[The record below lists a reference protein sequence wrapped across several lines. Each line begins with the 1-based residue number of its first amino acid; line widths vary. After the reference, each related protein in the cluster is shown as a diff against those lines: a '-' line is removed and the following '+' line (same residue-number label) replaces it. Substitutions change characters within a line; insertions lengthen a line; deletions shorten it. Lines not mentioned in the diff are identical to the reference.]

1 MAQVINTNSL
11 SLITQNNINKNQS
24 ALSSSIERLSSG
36 LRINSAKDD
45 AAGQAIANRFT
56 SNIKGLTQAARN
68 ANDGISLAQT
78 TEGALSEINN
88 NLQRVRELTVQ
99 ATTGT
104 NSESDLS
111 SIQDEI
117 KSRLSEIDR
126 VSGQT
131 QFNGVNVLAKD
142 GTMKIQVGANDGQ
155 TISIDLKKIDS
166 DTLGLN
172 GFNVNGSGTIANK
185 AATISDLTAAKM
197 NAGTNTITTTNNA
210 LTASQALS
218 QLKDGDTVTIAA
230 DAAQTKTTYTYNAA
244 AGNFSF
250 TNSSNNTSALAGT
263 VAGTLLPPAGQTSSG
278 VYKAANGEVNFDVDA
293 NGKITIGGQ
302 DAFLTDD
309 GNLTTN
315 DAGGATAASLDG
327 LFKKAGDGESIGFNK
342 TASVTM
348 GGTTYN
354 FKTGANAAAAGANA
368 GVSFTDTASKET
380 VLNKVATAKQAA
392 VPAVDGD
399 TSATITYK
407 SGVQS
412 YQAVFAA
419 GDGTASAKAANNA
432 AIVGAT
438 ATYTDSDGEM
448 TTVGSYTTKYSIDA
462 NNGKVTVDSGTGTGK
477 YAPKVGAEVYVS
489 ANGTLTTESTSEGT
503 VTKDPLKAL
512 DAAISSIDKFR
523 SSLGAIQNRLDS
535 AVTNLNNTT
544 TNLSE
549 AQSRIQDADYAT
561 EVSNMSKAQIIQQ
574 AGNSVLAKANQVP
587 QQVLSLL
594 QG

>member
-104 NSESDLS
+104 NSDSDLS

-117 KSRLSEIDR
+117 KSRLDEIDR

-142 GTMKIQVGANDGQ
+142 GSMKIQVGANDGQ
-155 TISIDLKKIDS
+155 TVSIDLQKIDS
-166 DTLGLN
+166 SALGLS
-172 GFNVNGSGTIANK
+172 GFAVSKNSLNVGAAISQTVDSASGKMVDVDLSDVAKKLGVEASSLSLHN
-185 AATISDLTAAKM
+185 ISDTDKYVVQS
-197 NAGTNTITTTNNA
+197 GSDYYSVSVGST
-210 LTASQALS
+210 
-218 QLKDGDTVTIAA
+218 TVTSATSNVAGKVELNTTDVTYGDYANGIGSDKASVTGQLIKVGTDSKGVVTGFVTIQGKDYSVGAGYLVNSKDSSAA
-230 DAAQTKTTYTYNAA
+230 
-244 AGNFSF
+244 
-250 TNSSNNTSALAGT
+250 TNSS
-263 VAGTLLPPAGQTSSG
+263 
-278 VYKAANGEVNFDVDA
+278 
-293 NGKITIGGQ
+293 TIGMTPTTRIELS
-302 DAFLTDD
+302 DITD
-309 GNLTTN
+309 
-315 DAGGATAASLDG
+315 
-327 LFKKAGDGESIGFNK
+327 
-342 TASVTM
+342 
-348 GGTTYN
+348 
-354 FKTGANAAAAGANA
+354 NA
-368 GVSFTDTASKET
+368 
-380 VLNKVATAKQAA
+380 
-392 VPAVDGD
+392 
-399 TSATITYK
+399 
-407 SGVQS
+407 
-412 YQAVFAA
+412 
-419 GDGTASAKAANNA
+419 
-432 AIVGAT
+432 
-438 ATYTDSDGEM
+438 
-448 TTVGSYTTKYSIDA
+448 
-462 NNGKVTVDSGTGTGK
+462 GKVTKEANAQFAGTAT
-477 YAPKVGAEVYVS
+477 
-489 ANGTLTTESTSEGT
+489 N
-503 VTKDPLKAL
+503 DPLALLDKAI
-512 DAAISSIDKFR
+512 ASVDKFR
-523 SSLGAIQNRLDS
+523 SSLGAVQNRLDS

-574 AGNSVLAKANQVP
+574 AGNSVLSKANQVP

>member
-24 ALSSSIERLSSG
+24 ALSTSIERLSSG

-104 NSESDLS
+104 NSDSDLS

-117 KSRLSEIDR
+117 KSRLDEIDR

-142 GTMKIQVGANDGQ
+142 GSMKIQVGANDGQ
-155 TISIDLKKIDS
+155 TISIDLQKIDS
-166 DTLGLN
+166 STLGLN
-172 GFNVNGSGTIANK
+172 GFSVSK
-185 AATISDLTAAKM
+185 
-197 NAGTNTITTTNNA
+197 NAVSVGDAIT
-210 LTASQALS
+210 
-218 QLKDGDTVTIAA
+218 QLPGETAA
-230 DAAQTKTTYTYNAA
+230 DAPVTIKFDDSVKTDLKLTDASGLSLHNLKDENGNVTLNKANVTYSDVANGIDTATQSGQLVQVGADSTGTPKAFVSVQGKSFGIDDAA
-244 AGNFSF
+244 LK
-250 TNSSNNTSALAGT
+250 NNT
-263 VAGTLLPPAGQTSSG
+263 
-278 VYKAANGEVNFDVDA
+278 
-293 NGKITIGGQ
+293 
-302 DAFLTDD
+302 
-309 GNLTTN
+309 
-315 DAGGATAASLDG
+315 
-327 LFKKAGDGESIGFNK
+327 GD
-342 TASVTM
+342 
-348 GGTTYN
+348 
-354 FKTGANAAAAGANA
+354 
-368 GVSFTDTASKET
+368 
-380 VLNKVATAKQAA
+380 
-392 VPAVDGD
+392 
-399 TSATITYK
+399 
-407 SGVQS
+407 
-412 YQAVFAA
+412 
-419 GDGTASAKAANNA
+419 
-432 AIVGAT
+432 AT
-438 ATYTDSDGEM
+438 ATQPGTSG
-448 TTVGSYTTKYSIDA
+448 TTVVAASIHL
-462 NNGKVTVDSGTGTGK
+462 STGK
-477 YAPKVGAEVYVS
+477 NSVDADVTASTEFTGA
-489 ANGTLTTESTSEGT
+489 STN
-503 VTKDPLKAL
+503 DPLTLLDKAI
-512 DAAISSIDKFR
+512 ASVDKFR
-523 SSLGAIQNRLDS
+523 SSLGAVQNRLSS

-574 AGNSVLAKANQVP
+574 AGNSVLSKANQVP